1 MATFCRP
8 IEPTAADMPRSDL
21 PSAVGADERIFD
33 AATGQNTERIWL
45 ALVRITGFGT
55 IAGGRLTSLPYPEP
69 RPETH
74 RTQGE

>member
-1 MATFCRP
+1 M
-8 IEPTAADMPRSDL
+8 AADMPRSDL
-21 PSAVGADERIFD
+21 PRTVGADERVSD
-33 AATGQNTERIWL
+33 APSVENTDRIWL
-45 ALVRITGFGT
+45 ALARITGFGT